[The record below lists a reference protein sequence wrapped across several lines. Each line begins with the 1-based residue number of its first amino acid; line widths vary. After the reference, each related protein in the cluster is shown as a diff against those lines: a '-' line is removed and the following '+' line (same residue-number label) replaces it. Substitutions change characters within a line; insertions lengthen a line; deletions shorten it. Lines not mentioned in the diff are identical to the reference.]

1 MALLEASGIGKNFGE
16 TKVLRDIS
24 LTLEQGEALAIIG
37 SSGSGKTTLLR
48 CLNFLERPDTGVIRV
63 NGETMWDAA
72 DPATQRESEVRKK
85 RLHFGLVFQNFN
97 LFPQYTALENV
108 MLAGELLAKEQP
120 GYKANK
126 KAIHA
131 QLEAQARDL
140 LAQMGLSERAGHY
153 PHQLS
158 GGQQQRVAIARALV
172 KMPSV
177 LLLDEPLSNLDARL
191 RLQTREEIR
200 RIQRETGITTVFVTH
215 DQEEAMSISDEIVV
229 MKEGVVQQTGRPQA
243 VYDDPANLFVAKFL
257 GTPPI
262 NLFDGRIENEWLY
275 IGQDRVL
282 PAAGLPEG
290 NVTVGIRPEGFV
302 PEDNGPFRC
311 GLNRMEV
318 MGRDVSFLCTHD
330 GCQAETFRA
339 IRQSDGTEGSHGQ
352 SVSFR
357 LKPGK
362 VLLFAPETGAR
373 LRPREA

>member
-1 MALLEASGIGKNFGE
+1 
-16 TKVLRDIS
+16 
-24 LTLEQGEALAIIG
+24 
-37 SSGSGKTTLLR
+37 
-48 CLNFLERPDTGVIRV
+48 
-63 NGETMWDAA
+63 
-72 DPATQRESEVRKK
+72 
-85 RLHFGLVFQNFN
+85 
-97 LFPQYTALENV
+97 
-108 MLAGELLAKEQP
+108 
-120 GYKANK
+120 
-126 KAIHA
+126 
-131 QLEAQARDL
+131 
-140 LAQMGLSERAGHY
+140 
-153 PHQLS
+153 
-158 GGQQQRVAIARALV
+158 
-172 KMPSV
+172 
-177 LLLDEPLSNLDARL
+177 
-191 RLQTREEIR
+191 
-200 RIQRETGITTVFVTH
+200 
-215 DQEEAMSISDEIVV
+215 MSISDEIVV

-282 PAAGLPEG
+282 SAAGLPEG

>member
-1 MALLEASGIGKNFGE
+1 
-16 TKVLRDIS
+16 
-24 LTLEQGEALAIIG
+24 
-37 SSGSGKTTLLR
+37 
-48 CLNFLERPDTGVIRV
+48 
-63 NGETMWDAA
+63 
-72 DPATQRESEVRKK
+72 
-85 RLHFGLVFQNFN
+85 
-97 LFPQYTALENV
+97 
-108 MLAGELLAKEQP
+108 
-120 GYKANK
+120 
-126 KAIHA
+126 
-131 QLEAQARDL
+131 
-140 LAQMGLSERAGHY
+140 
-153 PHQLS
+153 
-158 GGQQQRVAIARALV
+158 
-172 KMPSV
+172 
-177 LLLDEPLSNLDARL
+177 
-191 RLQTREEIR
+191 
-200 RIQRETGITTVFVTH
+200 
-215 DQEEAMSISDEIVV
+215 MSISDEIVV

-262 NLFDGRIENEWLY
+262 NLFDGRIENQWLY

-302 PEDNGPFRC
+302 PEDNGPFCC

-330 GCQAETFRA
+330 GCQAGTFRA

>member
-1 MALLEASGIGKNFGE
+1 
-16 TKVLRDIS
+16 
-24 LTLEQGEALAIIG
+24 
-37 SSGSGKTTLLR
+37 
-48 CLNFLERPDTGVIRV
+48 
-63 NGETMWDAA
+63 
-72 DPATQRESEVRKK
+72 
-85 RLHFGLVFQNFN
+85 
-97 LFPQYTALENV
+97 
-108 MLAGELLAKEQP
+108 
-120 GYKANK
+120 
-126 KAIHA
+126 
-131 QLEAQARDL
+131 
-140 LAQMGLSERAGHY
+140 
-153 PHQLS
+153 
-158 GGQQQRVAIARALV
+158 
-172 KMPSV
+172 
-177 LLLDEPLSNLDARL
+177 
-191 RLQTREEIR
+191 
-200 RIQRETGITTVFVTH
+200 
-215 DQEEAMSISDEIVV
+215 MSISDEIVV
-229 MKEGVVQQTGRPQA
+229 TKEGVVQQTGRPQA

-262 NLFDGRIENEWLY
+262 NLFDGRIENQWLY

-290 NVTVGIRPEGFV
+290 KVTVGIRPEGFV

-330 GCQAETFRA
+330 GCQTETFRA